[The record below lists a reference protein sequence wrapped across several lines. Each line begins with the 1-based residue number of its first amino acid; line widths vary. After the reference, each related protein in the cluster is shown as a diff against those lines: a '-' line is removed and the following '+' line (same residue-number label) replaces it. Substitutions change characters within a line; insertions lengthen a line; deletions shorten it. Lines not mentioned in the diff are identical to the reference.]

1 MKKQTRAAIRYAKA
15 ILSLAIDNNKAD
27 EVNENMQLISN
38 TMSEAKDLQIAL
50 NSPIIKLATKKETL
64 LAIFGAS
71 INSISK
77 GLIHLLIENKR
88 LSILADIATQYTIIY
103 DFHKGTQAAIVTSAV
118 PLTDDLKEQILIKVK
133 GITGKKVTIENIID
147 PSIIGG
153 FILRVGDKQFDAS
166 ISGEMN
172 ELRRQF
178 DDNLYVPKL

>member
-15 ILSLAIDNNKAD
+15 ILSLAIDKNKAD
-27 EVNENMQLISN
+27 EVNEDMQLITS
-38 TMSEAKDLQIAL
+38 TISEAKDLQAVL
-50 NSPIIKLATKKETL
+50 NSPVIKLESKEKTL
-64 LAIFGAS
+64 LAIFGAK
-71 INSISK
+71 INNISK

-88 LSILADIATQYTIIY
+88 LAILDDVAKQYTVIY

-118 PLTDDLKEQILIKVK
+118 PLTDGLKEKILAKVK

-172 ELRRQF
+172 DLRREF

>member
-1 MKKQTRAAIRYAKA
+1 MS
-15 ILSLAIDNNKAD
+15 LSIDKNKAD
-27 EVNENMQLISN
+27 EVNEDMQLIAD

-50 NSPIIKLATKKETL
+50 NSPVIKVQTKKATL
-64 LAIFGAS
+64 LAIFGTS
-71 INSISK
+71 INPITE
-77 GLIHLLIENKR
+77 GLINLLVENKR
-88 LSILADIATQYTIIY
+88 LPILADVATQYTIIY

-118 PLTDDLKEQILIKVK
+118 PLTDSLKEKILVKVK
-133 GITGKKVTIENIID
+133 AIVGKKVTIENIID

-172 ELRRQF
+172 DLRREF